1 MPTRIT
7 HFLHDSIVTGG
18 QSLGTSFGTGAVHAH
33 DLQANLPSF
42 QRQKRNYRGLVE
54 GLHLKLTSP
63 GAPSATKV
71 TVRICADAA
80 GDEVLVPDTEATLV
94 AGVTT
99 GTVQAAAFAIRLPL
113 FQPLAGPGNGTLYV
127 FAKVDNAGTVPV
139 LTQSIVTWTE

>member
-7 HFLHDSIVTGG
+7 HFLHDSLVTGS

-33 DLQANLPSF
+33 DLQANLPDF
-42 QRQKRNYRGLVE
+42 QREKRNYRGLVE

-99 GTVQAAAFAIRLPL
+99 ATVQAAAFAVRLPL
-113 FQPLAGPGNGTLYV
+113 FQALAGPGNGTLYV

-139 LTQSIVTWTE
+139 FTQSTVTWTE